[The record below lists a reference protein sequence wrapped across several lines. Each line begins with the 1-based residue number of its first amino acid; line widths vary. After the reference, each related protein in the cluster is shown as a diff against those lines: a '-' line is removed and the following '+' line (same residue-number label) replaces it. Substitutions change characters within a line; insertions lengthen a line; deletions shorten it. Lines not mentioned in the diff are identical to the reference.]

1 MLGLEL
7 VVILGAVVL
16 AFGALAR
23 RLRIAPPIALLVAGA
38 LLGFLPLFRQVDLPP
53 EVVLL
58 LFLPALLYWES
69 LTTSLR
75 EIRSNLRSI
84 VLTSTVLV
92 VLTAGVVAV
101 AVHAIG
107 LPWGAAWVL
116 GAALAP
122 TDATATGALA
132 ASLPRRTLTALRAES
147 LVNDG
152 TALVILAVAI
162 HASVSAT
169 PVTPLQ
175 VGGLVLRSYAG
186 GIGIGFAVAA
196 VEAFLRRRIDDAL
209 QENVVTVLAPFSAYL
224 LADLVGASG
233 VLAVVTCGLVMSQIG
248 PRIGRA
254 DTRVQ
259 TNAFWS
265 LATYLLNGALFVLVG
280 IEMQTAVRTLDM
292 GHVVIGIVG
301 IALVT
306 AVIVVTRFAFLFGSA
321 AVIHLLTRHRPEH
334 GLRQTNKDRLVRGT
348 AGFRGAV
355 SLAAA
360 LSIPATVGAGA
371 RFPDRDLVIFVTAGV
386 IAVTLVLQGL
396 ILPLVLRRVAL
407 PADAEVEHELQ
418 EAEIEATKAALE
430 SLDRI
435 AGRVGAGEAAVAHC
449 RTELEAQLRTFRSEE
464 DDDLDEEQQAVA
476 DSAALRLEVVR
487 RKREVILLMRDE
499 RRIDDIVL
507 RRIQNRLDDEEVR
520 LLHD

>member
-1 MLGLEL
+1 M
-7 VVILGAVVL
+7 ILGAVVL

-23 RLRIAPPIALLVAGA
+23 RVRIAPPIALLLAGVA
-38 LLGFLPLFRQVDLPP
+38 LGFLPLFRAVDLPP

-58 LFLPALLYWES
+58 LFLPVLLYWES

-84 VLTSTVLV
+84 VLTSTLLV

-101 AVHAIG
+101 AAHAIG
-107 LPWGAAWVL
+107 LNWGAAWVL
-116 GAALAP
+116 GAAVAP

-132 ASLPRRTLTALRAES
+132 GALPRRTLTALRAES

-152 TALVILAVAI
+152 TALVILAIAI
-162 HASVSAT
+162 EASVGRVM
-169 PVTPLQ
+169 VTPLQ
-175 VGGLVLRSYAG
+175 VGGLLLLAYVG
-186 GIGIGFAVAA
+186 GIGIGLAVAG

-209 QENVVTVLAPFSAYL
+209 QENIVTVLAPFTAYL
-224 LADLVGASG
+224 VAELVGASG
-233 VLAVVTCGLVMSQIG
+233 VLAVVVCGLAMSQIG
-248 PRIGRA
+248 PRVGRA

-265 LATYLLNGALFVLVG
+265 LTTYLLNGALFVLVG
-280 IEMQTAVRTLDM
+280 IEMQTAVRALDM
-292 GHVVIGIVG
+292 GRIVIGIIG
-301 IALVT
+301 IALIT
-306 AVIVVTRFAFLFGSA
+306 AVVVATRFAFLFASA
-321 AVIHLLTRHRPEH
+321 GVIQALTRNRPER
-334 GLRQTNKDRLVRGT
+334 GLRQSNKDRLVRGT

-360 LSIPATVGAGA
+360 LSVPSLVASGA
-371 RFPDRDLVIFVTAGV
+371 RFPDRDLVIFITAGV
-386 IAVTLVLQGL
+386 IAATLVLQGL
-396 ILPLVLRRVAL
+396 LLPVVLRRVAL
-407 PADAEVEHELQ
+407 PTDAGVEHELQ
-418 EAEIEATKAALE
+418 EAEIEATTAALE

-435 AGRVGAGEAAVAHC
+435 AGTVGAGEVAVAHC
-449 RTELEAQLRTFRSEE
+449 RKELEAQLRTFRSEE
-464 DDDLDEEQQAVA
+464 DDDLDEDQQAVA

-507 RRIQNRLDDEEVR
+507 RRIQNRLDNEEVR
-520 LLHD
+520 LLDD